1 MNESLL
7 FLHYSHFLEKISNM
21 ERERNSDNAE
31 ETTLELNDESSSKD
45 SETAGIDIEGGPIS
59 LESDASY
66 DLIERHKAT
75 TTRRIAYLL
84 IIILGGSFV
93 IHHVLVTVLAFND
106 KTAAMEVVERS
117 FNTWL
122 PVISS
127 LTGAAVTYFF
137 TRERN
142 ERR

>member
-1 MNESLL
+1 
-7 FLHYSHFLEKISNM
+7 M
-21 ERERNSDNAE
+21 ERERNSDNGE
-31 ETTLELNDESSSKD
+31 EITLELNDESSSED

-93 IHHVLVTVLAFND
+93 IHHVLVTVLAFNE

>member
-7 FLHYSHFLEKISNM
+7 FLHYSHFLEKVSNM

-31 ETTLELNDESSSKD
+31 ETTLELNDEPSSEG
-45 SETAGIDIEGGPIS
+45 SETTGVDIEGGSIS
-59 LESDASY
+59 LEPDPSY
-66 DLIERHKAT
+66 NLIEKHKAT
-75 TTRRIAYLL
+75 TTRWIAYLL

-93 IHHVLVTVLAFND
+93 IHYGVMAWLAAQN
-106 KTAAMEVVERS
+106 KTDAMKIVEQTFS
-117 FNTWL
+117 AWL
-122 PVISS
+122 PVISG
-127 LTGAAVTYFF
+127 LAAAAVTYFF